1 MHCILLATLYW
12 EDLVLVSIED
22 ADLLVSLTEYSQTT
36 GIPLDTLL
44 ALYLAIGKDIFLVFS
59 LFQDRTIKFP
69 KTKSL
74 KASFNTNVRVLE
86 LSAKQYRVGGV
97 WKKTLDLSVGDI
109 IEVGSHEI
117 AIVLPVQEVL
127 GHYYTLLVQ

>member
-1 MHCILLATLYW
+1 ML
-12 EDLVLVSIED
+12 SIED
-22 ADLLVSLTEYSQTT
+22 ADILVSLTEYSQATD
-36 GIPLDTLL
+36 IPLDTLL

-74 KASFNTNVRVLE
+74 KTSFNTNVRVLE

-109 IEVGSHEI
+109 IEVGSREI